1 VMFFL
6 ALVVLPIAFVLIVG
20 RVAIG
25 RDWRAIIWSL
35 LFAAAA
41 AISAIWSIKQSRS
54 STAGIGYLGVPFLAA
69 IGGLL
74 GLAFGRWRT
83 APDVPRKVGASLAF
97 IAAIAVVG
105 MGVHEGRITRARNA
119 TRDDAQAILS
129 ATIARNR
136 DAIDDALKR
145 NPGREREYLDSAI
158 RAHIN
163 DRAFL
168 LAALPHDSISATLL
182 DTLASSTDLGIT
194 LEAVRN
200 PNTSAETLSRIYK
213 THTYPDY
220 FFQAL
225 AAHHHTPPEILRSL
239 HHNPGVMSNLDI
251 WLAANPS
258 TPKDVLEDIGKTATD
273 QRVIGQLLENSAL
286 DCGVLTQVGVR
297 LTKAPQ
303 RDPPDPNVMR
313 ATERLPDVCLARVKL

>member
-1 VMFFL
+1 MFLL
-6 ALVVLPIAFVLIVG
+6 ALVILPIVFLLVVA
-20 RVAIG
+20 RVALG
-25 RDWRAIIWSL
+25 RDWRAIAWSL
-35 LFAAAA
+35 GFAAAA
-41 AISAIWSIKQSRS
+41 VISAVWSIQQSRS

-83 APDVPRKVGASLAF
+83 SLDAPRR
-97 IAAIAVVG
+97 IAAWLALVAAVALI
-105 MGVHEGRITRARNA
+105 GVSIHEGRATRAKNA
-119 TRDDAQAILS
+119 TRDDAQAIMS
-129 ATIARNR
+129 ATIARDR
-136 DAIDDALKR
+136 ESIDDALKK
-145 NPGREREYLDSAI
+145 NPGHEREYLDSAI
-158 RAHIN
+158 RTRMN

-168 LAALPHDSISATLL
+168 LAALPHDSISSTLL
-182 DTLASSTDLGIT
+182 DTLANSSDLGVT

-213 THTYPDY
+213 THSYPDY

-225 AAHHHTPPEILRSL
+225 AAHRNTPPDILRSL
-239 HHNPGVMSNLDI
+239 HHNSGVMSNLDM
-251 WLAANPS
+251 WLAGNPS
-258 TPKDVLEDIGKTATD
+258 TPKDVLEDIGKSATD
-273 QRVIGQLLENSAL
+273 QHVIAQLLENPAL

-313 ATERLPDVCLARVKL
+313 ATERLPDVCLAKVKL